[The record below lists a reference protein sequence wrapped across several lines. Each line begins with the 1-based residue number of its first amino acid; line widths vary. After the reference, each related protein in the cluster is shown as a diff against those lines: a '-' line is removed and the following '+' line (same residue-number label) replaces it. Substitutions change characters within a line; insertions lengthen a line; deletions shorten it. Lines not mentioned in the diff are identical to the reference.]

1 MTDIAIRVDNLSKL
15 YPELSARAGHL
26 GAVHQRPDTLRDALT
41 GFLPRISRIRRM
53 EAEENSLNSRNSRQA
68 SQENSLNSP
77 NSRNSRQASQVNS
90 LNSPNSRQASDDLWA
105 LKDVS
110 FEA

>member
-15 YPELSARAGHL
+15 YHLCARQ
-26 GAVHQRPDTLRDALT
+26 QRPDTLRDALT

-77 NSRNSRQASQVNS
+77 NSPNSRQASQVNS

>member
-15 YPELSARAGHL
+15 YHL
-26 GAVHQRPDTLRDALT
+26 GAVHQRPDTTSTKLSASLRDALT
-41 GFLPRISRIRRM
+41 GFLPRISRIRRI
-53 EAEENSLNSRNSRQA
+53 EAEENSVNSRNSRQA